1 MRFEV
6 VVAPK
11 PEVLDPEGRA
21 ITETLRRLGVND
33 IKSVGVS
40 KRFVIDLTGEANG
53 DAAAQKAL
61 VERLSNEFLANPVS
75 EMFTVTK
82 I

>member
-1 MRFEV
+1 LRFEV

-21 ITETLRRLGVND
+21 ITETLRRLGMDDV
-33 IKSVGVS
+33 KSVGVS
-40 KRFVIDLTGEANG
+40 KRFVIDLKSEATSDSNT
-53 DAAAQKAL
+53 QKAL

-75 EMFTVTK
+75 ETFTVTK